1 MRIDQKVV
9 TPGAASLESTER
21 TEADRRSGKVGSTG
35 RGGADTVQVS
45 SDAQLLHQ
53 ALRAASS
60 LPATRADKVDAA
72 RQKLNAGSLGRDA
85 VALADRMIDSL
96 LER

>member
-9 TPGAASLESTER
+9 TAGAASLESTER
-21 TEADRRSGKVGSTG
+21 AEADRRTGKLGSTG
-35 RGGADTVQVS
+35 RSGADTVQVS

-60 LPATRADKVDAA
+60 LPSTRADKVEGA
-72 RQKLNAGSLGRDA
+72 RQKLIAGSLGSDA

>member
-9 TPGAASLESTER
+9 TPGAASLEAAER
-21 TEADRRSGKVGSTG
+21 AEADRRTGKAGHAG
-35 RGGADTVQVS
+35 RAAGDSVQVS
-45 SDAQLLHQ
+45 SDAQLLNQ

-60 LPATRADKVDAA
+60 LPAIRTDKVEMA
-72 RQKLNAGSLGRDA
+72 RQKLASGSLGADA
-85 VALADRMIDSL
+85 GALADRLIDSL